1 MSTTAHPA
9 RRPRGSLTRD
19 QVVDAALQLA
29 DEEGV
34 DAVSMPVLARR
45 LACGVMTLYG
55 YIKNKDDL
63 LDAIALRGLADLRL
77 PQPLPHD
84 PTNVLHRLGSGAA
97 SNASSA
103 PQPTSHLP
111 LPAGDGGGHLPR
123 RGSVTDRAQPQWY
136 EAGGWGAGDL
146 RDPHLHHWVRGVG
159 SAARSATARVRL
171 CRCLASG
178 VRQPR
183 PSEFSRSPAVFWV
196 S

>member
-1 MSTTAHPA
+1 MSTTAHPP

-34 DAVSMPVLARR
+34 DSVSMPVLARR
-45 LACGVMTLYG
+45 LACGVMTLYS

-84 PTNVLHRLGSGAA
+84 PTKVLLAWGRALRA
-97 SNASSA
+97 NAPSA
-103 PQPTSHLP
+103 PQSASHLP
-111 LPAGDGGGHLPR
+111 LPAGHWGGHLPR

-136 EAGGWGAGDL
+136 DTRRWDACDL
-146 RDPHLHHWVRGVG
+146 CDSHLYHWVRGVG
-159 SAARSATARVRL
+159 SATRSATARVRL
-171 CRCLASG
+171 CCCLASG
-178 VRQPR
+178 LRQPR
-183 PSEFSRSPAVFWV
+183 SSTYSRHQQRAR
-196 S
+196 